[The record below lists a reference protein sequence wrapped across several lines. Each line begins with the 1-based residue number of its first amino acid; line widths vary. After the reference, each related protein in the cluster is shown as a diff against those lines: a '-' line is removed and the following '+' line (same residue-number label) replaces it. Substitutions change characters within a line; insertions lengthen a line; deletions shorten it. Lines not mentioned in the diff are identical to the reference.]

1 MRLLA
6 VVTPCVGNCKLDL
19 YVVEVMV
26 IEFLYFIVSPESR
39 EAFIARDPDVWIA
52 GVAQLAGYVGKVAWA
67 D

>member
-1 MRLLA
+1 
-6 VVTPCVGNCKLDL
+6 
-19 YVVEVMV
+19 VVEVMV

-52 GVAQLAGYVGKVAWA
+52 GVAQQAGYVGKEAWA